1 MQGDGM
7 RGGGGISRGTLETA
21 RCILEKYGPAGF
33 WRGTGPT
40 VIRLGLGVG
49 LHMVL
54 VENLKS
60 GMSKQLD
67 SGLSHL
73 SSINALL
80 AGGARGE
87 GMCGY
92 HC

>member
-1 MQGDGM
+1 MQGDGI
-7 RGGGGISRGTLETA
+7 RGAAKGTLETA
-21 RCILEKYGPAGF
+21 RSILESQGPGGF

-60 GMSKQLD
+60 GLSKQLD
-67 SGLSHL
+67 SGMSHL
-73 SSINALL
+73 SSVNALL
-80 AGGARGE
+80 AGGECQRLARGR
-87 GMCGY
+87 
-92 HC
+92 